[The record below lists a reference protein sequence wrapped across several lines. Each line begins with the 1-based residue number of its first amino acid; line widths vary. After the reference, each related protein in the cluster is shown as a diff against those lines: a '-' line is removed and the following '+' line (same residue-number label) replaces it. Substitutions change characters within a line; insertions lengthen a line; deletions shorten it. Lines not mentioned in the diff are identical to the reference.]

1 MFLNS
6 LKQLFR
12 RPGKALIFFLLL
24 AAATALLTFASVSM
38 TETNQRIDAAESQFS
53 TVATVSLD
61 PAYGDRSMT
70 VDVLNFEGAE
80 FVSPPE
86 TRPYYL
92 ARVPEARDNGYTTY
106 ALSVHIVEFT
116 AIDDSITKSKLE
128 PMKVR
133 IDKVHYEAFEDEN
146 YTIIG
151 VNYHER
157 RLEPGDE
164 VYIIQTYADAPNRFE
179 AGKAYIGN
187 LEYQRY
193 ESGET
198 GLDIFSPM
206 NAPYSTLYD
215 PSTLQKLE
223 DTIFPETPEPWC
235 RCDEITDDFWE
246 PGGLGDAWM
255 EWVEQIKTWDR
266 HFLPVIPTNDVQLL
280 PTFHAKNAYMD
291 RGREITTEEFA
302 SGAKVCMI
310 SDTVALG
317 GVKVGDKISLSMQ
330 LALYGYQPDHYDTF
344 EFTKGYIGFKPL
356 DAQGKPLQA
365 FFEDEYEV
373 VGIYRQMY
381 PGSGELYGEAVIV
394 PAKSITASDENNIVY
409 YSLMNDWSTSF
420 RIPNGKIA
428 EFNTALHNAV
438 PEASRLEIIYDDNG
452 YEDIMQSLKNARLSA
467 MLLLAVGALAALTVI
482 VLLIYFFVF
491 KERKRTAIERS
502 LGLSKSQCRVSLMS
516 GILVL
521 AVPAVVLGSWVS
533 WAMSDVEFSD
543 KYATADS
550 LNSSAEPVVG
560 ELSISET
567 DESMET
573 AYFSCDYSLWA
584 ENENS
589 ETDITLDDTAVSL
602 QRIIYY
608 VIPISIFSC
617 VLILAI
623 LIINH
628 NLRIEPILLLGGHG
642 E

>member
-24 AAATALLTFASVSM
+24 AAATVLLTFASVSM

-53 TVATVSLD
+53 TVATVTQNKQ
-61 PAYGDRSMT
+61 PGDQLMT
-70 VDVLNFEGAE
+70 ADMLNFDGAE
-80 FVSPPE
+80 YVSPPE

-92 ARVPEARDNGYTTY
+92 ARTPDIRDNGYKAY
-106 ALSVHIVEFT
+106 SLSVHIVEFT
-116 AIDDSITKSKLE
+116 PIDDSTTKSKSE

-133 IDKVHYEAFEDEN
+133 IDKVHYEAFDGEN
-146 YTIIG
+146 YTLVG
-151 VNYHER
+151 VDYHER

-164 VYIIQTYADAPNRFE
+164 VYLIQTYVNIPNRFE
-179 AGKAYIGN
+179 AGKTYMGN
-187 LEYQRY
+187 LFFERH

-198 GLDIFSPM
+198 GLDVFRPM
-206 NAPYSTLYD
+206 NPPYSTQYD
-215 PSTLQKLE
+215 PATHQMID
-223 DTIFPETPEPWC
+223 DTIFPETSEPWY
-235 RCDEITDDFWE
+235 RCDEITEDFWE
-246 PGGLGDAWM
+246 SGGLGNAWM
-255 EWVEQIKTWDR
+255 EWIEQIQLWDR
-266 HFLPVIPTNDVQLL
+266 HWLPVIPTNDVQLL
-280 PTFHAKNAYMD
+280 PTFHTKNAFMD
-291 RGREITTEEFA
+291 SGREITPEEFA
-302 SGAKVCMI
+302 CGAKVCMI
-310 SDTVALG
+310 SDVDALS
-317 GVKVGDKISLSMQ
+317 GVRVGDKINLSMQ
-330 LALYGYQPDHYDTF
+330 MALYGYKPDWLDTF
-344 EFTKGYIGFKPL
+344 EYSQGFIEFKPL
-356 DAQGKPLQA
+356 DAQGKPLEA

-373 VGIYRQMY
+373 VGVYRQVY
-381 PGSGELYGEAVIV
+381 PNSGELYGEAVIV
-394 PAKSITASDENNIVY
+394 PTKSITASDENNIVY
-409 YSLMNDWSTSF
+409 YSPMNDWSTSF

-573 AYFSCDYSLWA
+573 AYFSRDYSLWA

-608 VIPISIFSC
+608 VIPISIFLC

-628 NLRIEPILLLGGHG
+628 NLRIEPILLLGGQG